1 MVDIDNSTSFLDVE
15 SPDAPAAVGAEAPL
29 APDAPFDPMKDFI
42 PYATNLLDIERDDT
56 FFNERIQKLREKK
69 AEELSKKMGQEANE
83 IFGQDYI
90 TVTDINKFK
99 EAMQDIEDLD
109 TVAGATSEFLDTGY
123 KTYLKYTYGVTD
135 LQAEA
140 LGDYFTSGSYKT
152 GDIPT
157 VMEGARP
164 SPDFIG
170 PMPPEYYGRTPVGVE
185 GVRPSPD
192 FIGPM
197 PVGEYVVEG
206 AHPSADFIGPMP
218 PETLTLEEY
227 EAATSAAD
235 KAASIGAT
243 KEEVKG
249 AIDEAIE
256 TVKPAVDLA
265 KKAAVTAAAF
275 LALDNFVDDPNVPN
289 AVIATG
295 ATATAVSQLTS
306 LAAGVQG
313 PPTQIAA
320 LSTEIASIANPIS
333 LFIAGTQILDF
344 VMRDQDYRRSSAEIE
359 YKDGKF
365 IASNIGGHD
374 AGSINFADGQSK
386 TVLKMIDVLQKE
398 YGFIADEAVVNST
411 LSRKG
416 YLSNNVQYG
425 KQGAGMNTGSIGAS
439 DLIYSL
445 MREGALKVSANTPEE
460 ILTDPNTFIGF
471 IDEFQKRTQDEY
483 AKYMWANYD
492 GKEDFTGK
500 RGKMSKG
507 YIVGYAAYGSEN
519 LAKAQVSMLNDNHSV
534 KLEGAANVGY
544 KFTKNDWSVQKT
556 DTSHI
561 EDGLVIIGG
570 YTPTPTAHE
579 YEVEST
585 RTKGKYRTPV
595 EYTKQEAF
603 DKLNALNSSA
613 SPYSKSFRKGNRS
626 EAGQAIDVYAA
637 AEVDGKYYI
646 GSRVERLS

>member
-1 MVDIDNSTSFLDVE
+1 MVDINNSTSFLDVE
-15 SPDAPAAVGAEAPL
+15 SPDAPAAVGAEAPV
-29 APDAPFDPMKDFI
+29 APDAPFNPMKDFI

-56 FFNERIQKLREKK
+56 FFNERIQKIREKR
-69 AEELSKKMGQEANE
+69 AEELSKKIGQEANE

-99 EAMQDIEDLD
+99 EAMQDIEDLE
-109 TVAGATSEFLDTGY
+109 TIAGVTSEFLDTGY
-123 KTYLKYTYGVTD
+123 KMYLKYTYGVTD

-140 LGDYFTSGSYKT
+140 LSDYFTSGSYKT

-170 PMPPEYYGRTPVGVE
+170 PMPPEYYGSTPVLN
-185 GVRPSPD
+185 PST
-192 FIGPM
+192 GQ
-197 PVGEYVVEG
+197 YVVEG
-206 AHPSADFIGPMP
+206 ARPSADFIGPMP

-333 LFIAGTQILDF
+333 LFIAGTQVLDL
-344 VMRDQDYRRSSAEIE
+344 VMQDQDYRRSSAEIE

-365 IASNIGGHD
+365 IISNVGGHD

-386 TVLKMIDVLQKE
+386 TALKMIDVLQKE
-398 YGFIADEAVVNST
+398 YGFIVDEAVVNST

-471 IDEFQKRTQDEY
+471 INEFQKRTQDEY

-500 RGKMSKG
+500 RGKLTSE

-556 DTSHI
+556 STSHI
-561 EDGLVIIGG
+561 KDGLVVIGG

-603 DKLNALNSSA
+603 DKVNALNSSA
-613 SPYSKSFRKGNRS
+613 SPYSKGFRIGNRS
-626 EAGQAIDVYAA
+626 EVGQAIDVYAV